1 MNRLWRLSAM
11 LSLSALALAIAVP
24 VALAAAA
31 RVATL
36 KPVSGHSVARGTAQ
50 YQSQPGQRELDL
62 EINHLSSLAGKRVF
76 VYVAGSKIGATRVS
90 SSGVVELSRNAE
102 LGQRLPEVQAGTP
115 IAVAT
120 DKAVILTGSFS

>member
-1 MNRLWRLSAM
+1 MNRPWKLFAM

-24 VALAAAA
+24 VALASAA

-36 KPVSGHSVARGTAQ
+36 KPVSGHPGARGTAH
-50 YQSQPGQRELDL
+50 YQSQPGQRELDV
-62 EINHLSSLAGKRVF
+62 EVNHLSSLAGKRVF
-76 VYVAGSKIGATRVS
+76 VYVAGWKIGATRVS

-102 LGQRLPEVQAGTP
+102 VGQRVPQVQAGTP

-120 DKAVILTGSFS
+120 GQAVILAGSFH